1 MANRTTSK
9 RIVMNQ
15 TLKKEL
21 LAQLQHLRTEAKEIG
36 RLYVAN
42 LQRDIVQL
50 IEFLNEEQATTKAK
64 GARNIDPILTQL
76 KEELDSLNVKPEKGR
91 RKDLRRIDDAVRS
104 MRKIALTDKK
114 SE

>member
-1 MANRTTSK
+1 
-9 RIVMNQ
+9 MNQ

-21 LAQLQHLRTEAKEIG
+21 LAQLQHLRTETKEIS

-50 IEFLNEEQATTKAK
+50 IDFLNERPSPKTKNPQK
-64 GARNIDPILTQL
+64 VDPIFLQM
-76 KEELDSLNVKPEKGR
+76 KDKLDSVNLKPEKGR
-91 RKDLRRIDDAVRS
+91 RKDLRKIENLVRS
-104 MRKIALTDKK
+104 MRKIVSSSKE

>member
-1 MANRTTSK
+1 
-9 RIVMNQ
+9 MNQ

-21 LAQLQHLRTEAKEIG
+21 LAQLQHLRTETKEIS

-50 IEFLNEEQATTKAK
+50 IDFLTEQQAAK
-64 GARNIDPILTQL
+64 TRNARNLDPVFVQM
-76 KEELDSLNVKPEKGR
+76 KERLDGINLKPEKGR
-91 RKDLRRIDDAVRS
+91 RKDLRRIEDLVRS
-104 MRKIALTDKK
+104 LRKIAFADKK

>member
-21 LAQLQHLRTEAKEIG
+21 LAQLQHLRTEAKEIS

-50 IEFLNEEQATTKAK
+50 IEFLNEKPASTTKS
-64 GARNIDPILTQL
+64 ARNLDPVLTQL
-76 KEELDSLNVKPEKGR
+76 KEELDGLNVKPEKGR
-91 RKDLRRIDDAVRS
+91 RKDLRRIENAVRS